1 MALLWWFGD
10 RVRLVRNLAPPMA
23 GPAAERAL
31 ERIYQAYG
39 RQLYRERHG
48 REPARQARRE
58 LAALHKALSGLS
70 PRAVNALQAAVAQEP
85 RVQAAR
91 LLNMRV
97 ALHLMRLATE
107 RAMTDMPLCPYERPP
122 DVGVATLHAIHL
134 LCVLY
139 CRAHGVPYP
148 TWNFGLDR
156 PYNRRPI
163 AFAFRCL
170 RAWHAPGARDFPSSR
185 RAPGGKYANVI
196 RALHKYRCRF
206 QP

>member
-31 ERIYQAYG
+31 ERIYLAYG

-48 REPARQARRE
+48 REPAGQARRE

-70 PRAVNALQAAVAQEP
+70 PRAVDALQAAVAQEP

-97 ALHLMRLATE
+97 VRHLMSLTTE
-107 RAMTDMPLCPYERPP
+107 RAMTDMPLRPYERPP
-122 DVGVATLHAIHL
+122 DVGGATF
-134 LCVLY
+134 
-139 CRAHGVPYP
+139 RAVG
-148 TWNFGLDR
+148 
-156 PYNRRPI
+156 
-163 AFAFRCL
+163 
-170 RAWHAPGARDFPSSR
+170 
-185 RAPGGKYANVI
+185 
-196 RALHKYRCRF
+196 
-206 QP
+206 